1 MPTLEWKACGV
12 VFEDRRPPLVS
23 VVTRF
28 AFFLS
33 VTKLVGMWIRMTIS
47 AVLRGSQEIYMA
59 HC

>member
-1 MPTLEWKACGV
+1 